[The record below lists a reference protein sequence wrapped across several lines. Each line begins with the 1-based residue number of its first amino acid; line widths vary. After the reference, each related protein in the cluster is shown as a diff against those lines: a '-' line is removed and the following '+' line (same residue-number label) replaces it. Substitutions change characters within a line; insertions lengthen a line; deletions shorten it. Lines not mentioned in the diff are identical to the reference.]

1 MKFTIYKLDLVGI
14 HEIMWYK
21 GNMVI
26 IIFYYGKGN
35 ENRQLGTGFYVHHRI
50 LSAVKRLEFV
60 SDGMLY
66 IDLRGRW
73 CSIIVLNV
81 HTPSEVKNDNS
92 KDRFY
97 EELEQGFFLIIFLST
112 I

>member
-1 MKFTIYKLDLVGI
+1 
-14 HEIMWYK
+14 MWYK